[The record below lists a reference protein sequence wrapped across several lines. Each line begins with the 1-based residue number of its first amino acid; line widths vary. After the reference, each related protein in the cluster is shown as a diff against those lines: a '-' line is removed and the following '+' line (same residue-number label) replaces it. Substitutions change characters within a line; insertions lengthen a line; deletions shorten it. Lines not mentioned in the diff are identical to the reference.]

1 MVLLF
6 SILFLFSVFSANAQV
21 YINEIFP
28 APAQSKSEWIEIYNP
43 NENDISLPGLIITNR
58 NSSFKL
64 ERNINLLPNS
74 FFALLSDTVGFSDNL
89 TCPFLV
95 INLPTLHNDWDAITI
110 RTLDSVLID
119 SIYYD
124 FRWGKKDFSLERYDW
139 SIPAVSKE
147 NWNVSSDVSGHTLC
161 RKNSKTIKDIQ
172 LEDELQIDNG
182 ICRLLLKNFGRK
194 NIENLQI
201 EITVSFSFGEFDTIF
216 SIGSW
221 KQNKLQRGDSL
232 HLQFS
237 IDSVLK
243 TLEYSFLN
251 KIDYFI
257 GFDSMDT
264 RVSRQKSLRLNLPK
278 PFKGLLINEI
288 LFDVYTGCGE
298 FLELVNISSRDMNLS
313 KWKLRN
319 SSGKMLSFPNDDSFK
334 IKAGK
339 YCAIVWDSS
348 FFNCFE
354 GKKGDSNVIYVEA
367 PFVLRNSGDK
377 IVLSDPIGIVHDSV
391 NFLPQWHKGKMT
403 SFKQKSLEKMI
414 ESKSSNDS
422 TNWYTCVDKRG
433 ATPGELNSVSIQ
445 KEESIW
451 VDIEPNPFVPGKIE
465 NPVCKISYRLPFV
478 QSRINAKI
486 FSLDGILVLEL
497 ENNTTSPSS
506 GIIEWDGMMQSG
518 KKIEPGG
525 YIFVIEAID
534 IQTGK
539 VIKEIKSLAVGW

>member
-6 SILFLFSVFSANAQV
+6 SIVFLFSVFSANAQV

-74 FFALLSDTVGFSDNL
+74 FFALLSDTVGFSDYL

-147 NWNVSSDVSGHTLC
+147 NWNVSSDVSGQTLC
-161 RKNSKTIKDIQ
+161 RENSKTIKDIQ

-232 HLQFS
+232 LLQFS

-264 RVSRQKSLRLNLPK
+264 RVTRQKSLRLNLPK

-298 FLELVNISSRDMNLS
+298 FLELVNISSRDINLS

-319 SSGKMLSFPNDDSFK
+319 SSGKMLSFPNGDSFK
-334 IKAGK
+334 INAGK

-377 IVLSDPIGIVHDSV
+377 IVFSDPIGIVHDSV

-422 TNWYTCVDKRG
+422 ANWYTCVDKRG

-497 ENNTTSPSS
+497 ENNTISPSS

-534 IQTGK
+534 ILTGK